1 MSYTIGIIFIV
12 FVFFA
17 SLDQYIGFEV
27 LHQPLVTAFVLGLLF
42 NQLET
47 ALKVGAMVQMITL
60 SSLAIGGVQPPNRF
74 MFGLSAVLLALIAFP
89 NAYKIAIVFAYP
101 IAYLGKALVRQVFT
115 LNTQN
120 YQRVEQYLRN
130 KSAYNIN
137 IEHLKAGLRLGFGF
151 VGLSVIVLVTSFT
164 ISWIPVSIYE
174 TYYPAFE
181 RSADLMVILGL
192 VMVYRQLETPMT
204 WIMLIGS
211 IVILGIF
218 TNSLNPTLVIVLLMI
233 GTLIRFLFKKEV
245 SVVIEDGI

>member
-1 MSYTIGIIFIV
+1 MIYTIGIIFIV

-42 NQLET
+42 NQLEI
-47 ALKVGAMVQMITL
+47 ALKVGAMVQVITL

-89 NAYKIAIVFAYP
+89 NAYKTAIVFAYP
-101 IAYLGKALVRQVFT
+101 MAYLGKAWVRRAFT

-120 YQRVEQYLRN
+120 HQRVEQSLN
-130 KSAYNIN
+130 HQSAHKIDV
-137 IEHLKAGLRLGFGF
+137 EHLKAGLRLGFGF
-151 VGLSVIVLVTSFT
+151 VGLSVLVLVGSFV

-174 TYYPAFE
+174 VYYPIFE

-192 VMVYRQLETPMT
+192 VMVYRQLEAPMT
-204 WIMLIGS
+204 WIMMVSS

-218 TNSLNPTLVIVLLMI
+218 SNSLNPIWVIVLLMI
-233 GTLIRFLFKKEV
+233 GTLLRFLIKKED
-245 SVVIEDGI
+245 SGRIEEGI

>member
-17 SLDQYIGFEV
+17 SLDQYVGFEV

-47 ALKVGAMVQMITL
+47 ALKVGAMVQVITL

-89 NAYKIAIVFAYP
+89 NAYKTAIVFAYP
-101 IAYLGKALVRQVFT
+101 MAYFGKAWVRRAFT

-120 YQRVEQYLRN
+120 HQRVERSLRSE
-130 KSAYNIN
+130 SAHKID
-137 IEHLKAGLRLGFGF
+137 IEHLKAGFRLGIGF
-151 VGLSVIVLVTSFT
+151 VGLSVLVLVTSFI
-164 ISWIPVSIYE
+164 ISWLPMSIFE
-174 TYYPAFE
+174 AYYPAFE

-192 VMVYRQLETPMT
+192 VMVYRQLEAPMT
-204 WIMLIGS
+204 GIMMFSSLA
-211 IVILGIF
+211 ILAVF
-218 TNSLNPTLVIVLLMI
+218 SLVLNPILVIVLLML
-233 GTLIRFLFKKEV
+233 GTLLRFLIKKED
-245 SVVIEDGI
+245 SGRIEEGI